1 MHFAFVSNALVPQK
15 GYQGISVHARPV
27 PNCVSVLQSVLNL
40 VQKVV
45 FHLVKTGDGML
56 QVGENPEVSVA
67 LLEALLS
74 LFFYDF
80 AAVFLNFD
88 MEQAED
94 HLLKGLLEQLLLN
107 VLSVLHDQVKH
118 FLELR
123 VYVLLVVLLTN
134 SVCLLAYL

>member
-1 MHFAFVSNALVPQK
+1 
-15 GYQGISVHARPV
+15 
-27 PNCVSVLQSVLNL
+27 
-40 VQKVV
+40 
-45 FHLVKTGDGML
+45 ML